1 MEKVNVSPTLEN
13 FSEKEI
19 KATAA
24 NKLKGGGSTAFITD
38 LIVAG

>member
-1 MEKVNVSPTLEN
+1 MKKSKLTPSLEN

-24 NKLKGGGSTAFITD
+24 NKLKGGGSTALILD
-38 LIVAG
+38 LIVSG